1 MEMSNYAVVQ
11 LMRTEL
17 ACVKRAAT
25 CGRQC
30 AACDLVQDDKELI
43 EAYKR
48 VIDTLQDPQTRH
60 VTFCCLCDYW
70 DKESGLTARMCEK
83 HQRITTRYDYCSNAK
98 EVSYN
103 GTP

>member
-11 LMRTEL
+11 LMRNEL
-17 ACVKRAAT
+17 SCVKHAAIRDPT
-25 CGRQC
+25 Q
-30 AACDLVQDDKELI
+30 ANNELV

-70 DKESGLTARMCEK
+70 DKESGLTARMCDK